1 MRKSAGRSSL
11 IASVAAIAL
20 LLAPAGAQAA
30 KSTLWVAAGAANS
43 GHGSSCS
50 EAAYGS
56 IQAAIDAAAKGATVS
71 ICPGTYSEQ
80 LTIANAVKLVPANG
94 AGTVTIALPANP
106 AESISGCDAAGAA
119 EGGGTPEDEI
129 SICTSGTVAITD
141 LTVEAHWPAGT
152 CDDNLYGILVAGGAT
167 LKASGVDLDGAG
179 AEPINGCQG
188 GVGIQ
193 VGMAWTHPVE
203 VGHARLS
210 GDRVSG
216 YQKNGITVDG
226 AGSSARISKVLVTGA
241 GRTDE
246 TAQNGIQVSNG
257 ALGLIKNSEI
267 LDNECAA
274 PSCGPDPLT
283 DYQATGVLFYG
294 AASGSNV
301 MHSEMIGDDIGVY
314 FGSESPVQASSPEVT
329 IGHDLTAADTEGV
342 VLDQGDAS
350 IEETRIAGSGNV
362 GVALLQYEGQSY
374 GPDSTA
380 TGDKITDQ
388 ASAGIKVF
396 TDGAPGDEAG
406 SFTISKSQIDRGSEG
421 QVADPSSNFTISLV
435 EDTEG

>member
-1 MRKSAGRSSL
+1 
-11 IASVAAIAL
+11 
-20 LLAPAGAQAA
+20 
-30 KSTLWVAAGAANS
+30 
-43 GHGSSCS
+43 
-50 EAAYGS
+50 
-56 IQAAIDAAAKGATVS
+56 
-71 ICPGTYSEQ
+71 
-80 LTIANAVKLVPANG
+80 
-94 AGTVTIALPANP
+94 
-106 AESISGCDAAGAA
+106 
-119 EGGGTPEDEI
+119 
-129 SICTSGTVAITD
+129 GTVAITD